1 MPSRGAKAAIAA
13 GRTRR
18 GSAGKNVKIDWF
30 INEVS
35 GKVAMTMQQ
44 RVKLAT
50 DMVRNK
56 VVRNIGIAVTKTTGP
71 RGGRV
76 VTGRSKPGEFP
87 KSDTVHLK
95 KTIFG
100 HMRTFRGGAEGF
112 IGTPLDY
119 GLILETRMNRSFLK
133 RTMEEERPRVMKIL
147 LGPIR

>member
-13 GRTRR
+13 GKSRR
-18 GSAGKNVKIDWF
+18 AGRNVKIDWF
-30 INEVS
+30 IDEVS

-50 DMVRNK
+50 DLVREK
-56 VVRNIGIAVTKTTGP
+56 VVRNIGTAVTKTTGP

-87 KSDTVHLK
+87 HADTVQLK

-100 HMRTFRGGAEGF
+100 HVRTFRGGAEGF

-119 GLILETRMNRSFLK
+119 GVILETRMNRSFLK
-133 RTMEEERPRVMKIL
+133 RTLDEQRPRVMKIL
-147 LGPIR
+147 SGPIK